1 MQIIID
7 SDTLKLAEVEDF
19 IQKAFIKY
27 QLPSNQYYK
36 VLLCVKEAVTNSI
49 IHGNKSDSR
58 KKVVVKITKCH
69 NEILVK
75 VMDEGAGFDFEQIK
89 DPTASENIKEES
101 GRGIF
106 LIRNLCD
113 ELLFKGNGKII
124 EIKISLD
131 Q

>member
-7 SDTLKLAEVEDF
+7 SDTLKLTEVEEF

-27 QLPSNQYYK
+27 QLPSIQYHK

-89 DPTASENIKEES
+89 DPTAIENIKEES

-131 Q
+131 

>member
-7 SDTLKLAEVEDF
+7 SDTLKLTEVEEF

-27 QLPSNQYYK
+27 QLPSNKYHK

-89 DPTASENIKEES
+89 DPTAIENIKEES

-131 Q
+131 